1 MITAIVSSKHGGLTQ
16 FKSVPK
22 SHSTWVMAVLKY
34 RKSGRAV
41 LKGIHEWHHSGGQSS
56 GSRWEGMS
64 CRQEEG
70 KCQSLALIGTMVD
83 LALVSFLAELGMT
96 MFLFSDTLLLYSYVL
111 RFKRKGDNVHTIGSI
126 MILHLGI
133 W

>member
-1 MITAIVSSKHGGLTQ
+1 MSGIVLEDKASKL
-16 FKSVPK
+16 
-22 SHSTWVMAVLKY
+22 
-34 RKSGRAV
+34 
-41 LKGIHEWHHSGGQSS
+41 
-56 GSRWEGMS
+56 RWEGRS
-64 CRQEEG
+64 HREEEG

-133 W
+133 QEWSSATYKMNEYDTPLAKGWDYQIVF